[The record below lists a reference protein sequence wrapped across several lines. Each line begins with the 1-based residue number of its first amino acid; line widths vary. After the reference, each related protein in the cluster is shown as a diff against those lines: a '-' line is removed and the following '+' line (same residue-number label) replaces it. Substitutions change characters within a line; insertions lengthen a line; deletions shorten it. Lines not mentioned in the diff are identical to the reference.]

1 MANIVCYELEDSP
14 FFLRIDDFMF
24 YFSSSFYKNKF
35 EDGYKEYI
43 RSETLK
49 LNVRYKM
56 IVDADEML
64 LLSFYKMVEKRG
76 FKVKYKGNEIE
87 KDYYIDCLLN
97 NVYSEKV
104 KEW

>member
-24 YFSSSFYKNKF
+24 YFSSSFYKTKF
-35 EDGYKEYI
+35 ENGYKEYI

-64 LLSFYKMVEKRG
+64 LLSFYKMIEKRG

-97 NVYSEKV
+97 DTYSGKV
-104 KEW
+104 KE

>member
-14 FFLRIDDFMF
+14 FFLRMNDFMF
-24 YFSSSFYKNKF
+24 YFSSKFYKDKF
-35 EDGYKEYI
+35 EKEYKEYL

-64 LLSFYKMVEKRG
+64 LLSFYKMIEKRG
-76 FKVKYKGNEIE
+76 FKVMYKGVNLE

-97 NVYSEKV
+97 STYSSKV
-104 KEW
+104 KE

>member
-24 YFSSSFYKNKF
+24 YFSSDFYRDKF
-35 EDGYKEYI
+35 SKTYKDYI

-49 LNVRYKM
+49 LNVKFKM

-64 LLSFYKMVEKRG
+64 LLSYYKMIEKRG
-76 FKVKYKGNEIE
+76 FKVQYKGVELE
-87 KDYYIDCLLN
+87 KDYYIDCILN
-97 NVYSEKV
+97 KEYLGKV
-104 KEW
+104 TE